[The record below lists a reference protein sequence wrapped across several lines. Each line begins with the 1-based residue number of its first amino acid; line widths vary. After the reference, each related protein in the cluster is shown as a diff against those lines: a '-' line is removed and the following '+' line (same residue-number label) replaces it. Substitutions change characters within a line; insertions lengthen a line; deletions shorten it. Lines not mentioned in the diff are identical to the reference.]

1 MLHALAIQDGFYDP
15 THQVIYNQLGITN
28 QDELREA
35 EGALSI
41 PAMLRVVLGV
51 VDIPGQFDAA
61 HIKQIHR
68 ELFKDVY
75 DWAGQTR
82 AHGPNG
88 PFQGQKPTYVL
99 NPKGDLMR
107 YGPYEQLDQ
116 RLDAIGA
123 QLQLENNLRGLS
135 PAQFAQR
142 AAYYFDQYNHTHAFR
157 EGNGRTIQTVMAVL
171 GRQAG
176 YEVELVPAAAAQLN
190 NVRDL
195 AIIRP
200 YGPLQPEKN
209 LEALALLLST
219 AIKPIP
225 GAEAEKLRDPSQAR
239 PLAAPTPDMQRM
251 EAQRILQASAYVIG
265 GALRDIDRGDTTRG
279 NQLLQQMSQVLNG
292 QATATEQGG
301 SIQQAALEV
310 SKHPVLKQEAPLVLH
325 AVALAQSVQQ
335 LVKLEQSAQ
344 IQSQDEAKVTAT
356 IKQKSSAL
364 KPRGP
369 KL

>member
-1 MLHALAIQDGFYDP
+1 LLHALAIQDGFYDP
-15 THQVIYNQLGITN
+15 THQVIYNRLGITN
-28 QDELREA
+28 QGELREA

-82 AHGPNG
+82 AQGPNG

-116 RLDAIGA
+116 QLDAIGA

-157 EGNGRTIQTVMAVL
+157 EGNGRTIQTVLAVL

-176 YEVELVPAAAAQLN
+176 YEVELGPAAAAQLN

-200 YGPLQPEKN
+200 YGPLQPEMN
-209 LEALALLLST
+209 LEPLALLLST

-225 GAEAEKLRDPSQAR
+225 GPEAAKLRDASQAR
-239 PLAAPTPDMQRM
+239 PLAAPTPEIQRM
-251 EAQRILQASAYVIG
+251 EAQRVLQASAYVIG
-265 GALRDIDRGDTTRG
+265 AALRDIDRGDTTRG
-279 NQLLQQMSQVLNG
+279 NHLLQQMSLVLNG
-292 QATATEQGG
+292 QATAAAQGN
-301 SIQQAALEV
+301 SIQQAALKV
-310 SKHPVLKQEAPLVLH
+310 SKHPVLKQEVGLMLH

-335 LVKLEQSAQ
+335 LVKLEQPALAQ
-344 IQSQDEAKVTAT
+344 TQVQAKVQVEH
-356 IKQKSSAL
+356 KQQAPSL
-364 KPRGP
+364 KRRWP